1 MALVTAC
8 LALGELLERL
18 HRGGRAE
25 AVGAQVAGVLG
36 VGLLVSADGLYRK
49 DQQSAYVYVYILN
62 TWWREG
68 GEMEVGPTL
77 LVNVAVGQMAL
88 LLADGVDD
96 VGEDLAVAG
105 RASILRGLLVSSAQL
120 LVFVVEVAAGRI
132 VTTVGIC
139 I

>member
-1 MALVTAC
+1 
-8 LALGELLERL
+8 
-18 HRGGRAE
+18 
-25 AVGAQVAGVLG
+25 
-36 VGLLVSADGLYRK
+36 
-49 DQQSAYVYVYILN
+49 
-62 TWWREG
+62 
-68 GEMEVGPTL
+68 MEVGPTL